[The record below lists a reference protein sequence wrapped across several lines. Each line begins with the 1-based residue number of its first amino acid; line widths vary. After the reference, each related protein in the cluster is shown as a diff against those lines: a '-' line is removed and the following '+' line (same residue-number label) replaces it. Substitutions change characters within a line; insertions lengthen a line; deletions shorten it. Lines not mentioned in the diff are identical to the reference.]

1 MHFFPTAKTP
11 VNQTAQLSVLFDA
24 ANARTG
30 QDFFSIL
37 SEHVAP
43 ANENAFSAQAPRSA
57 GGDEARQD
65 FDGERDGAGSALHF
79 HEMGEAQDPG
89 TASHLNG
96 PRENNQS
103 HSPDRNGE
111 KSSQGEKKAEHAV
124 SHQERPVDAADDDDG
139 GESPPDESGDRPQ
152 KAGAGLVLPGDQVR
166 TGREDA
172 AQQRL
177 DRLLAG
183 IQALSGRLENVLDET
198 KLQGMAGL
206 KESVD
211 KIKESALALRDV
223 SSTDKLSKLKI
234 LDGELTRLQ
243 NSLDA
248 APEVARQKPSSSKMS
263 AVIKKIAALLHEA
276 QQLVSE
282 NTKERSALHD
292 STAAT
297 ATVSAR
303 SEVRSSS
310 AVSTS
315 TPAMRESSQRGA
327 RHAMRESSQRVAEPA
342 VRPESTDVALPES
355 LGRKESAGQTA
366 SAIQAVER
374 NQGTGTAENAGR
386 SQDAVNRSQPA
397 PTVQA
402 HGDRRLSPALDAD
415 SQPQGT
421 LWSKNDSTG
430 GVKAASEMSGST
442 SGQKQPDARQGFFG
456 STGQDQTVSGKAS
469 TLGAGKMTAE
479 GEFSLNASGQQQT
492 TRSQQP
498 VPSRTAEVYR
508 QVETGAFRNLGQGTR
523 QLVLRLDPADLG
535 QVSVVLQVRGKEVH
549 AVMRT
554 TTPEASHALGEQLG
568 QLRAQLEAQGLR
580 VGRLEVQTELA
591 DSQTQGQWQGA
602 EQHNRY
608 QENREFAM
616 SAQRWRVLGRIESEV
631 VRDVQTPM
639 QREKNS
645 RDGLDIFA

>member
-24 ANARTG
+24 ASARTG

-96 PRENNQS
+96 SGENSQP

-177 DRLLAG
+177 DRLMAG
-183 IQALSGRLENVLDET
+183 IQVLSGRLENVLEET

-223 SSTDKLSKLKI
+223 SSTDKLSQLKI

-243 NSLDA
+243 KSLDA
-248 APEVARQKPSSSKMS
+248 ALESARQKPSSSEMS

-303 SEVRSSS
+303 TEVRSSS

-327 RHAMRESSQRVAEPA
+327 GLA
-342 VRPESTDVALPES
+342 VRSDSKDAVLPES

-366 SAIQAVER
+366 SVIQAVER

-415 SQPQGT
+415 SQPQDT
-421 LWSKNDSTG
+421 PWSKNDSTG
-430 GVKAASEMSGST
+430 GVKAASETSGST

-492 TRSQQP
+492 TRSQQL